1 MSNSQGTS
9 GEDWA
14 DARGALWLAELDS
27 YEQMLEPLGIALLDR
42 AALQNGQHIADI
54 GCGGGRTSRLA
65 AHLVAPGGSVHG
77 IDIAPML
84 MDEATRRADA
94 TGIGNIRFSTG
105 DAASFVPEGAP
116 FDRLISRLGVMFFA
130 DPEAA
135 FTHLRTLL
143 VDGGRADFVVWASPQ
158 DNVWMSGARAI
169 VAEHIELP
177 TADPMAPGPFRLADP
192 DATGSLLHKAGF
204 SQSRLAARAA
214 TLPRLPNSRSAPF
227 RSPMCWRVLSPVL
240 KKRSAPRS
248 PRSSSS
254 SKRRRAWLFRPR
266 HGWCGQQHDR
276 PGAYGCVRH
285 CGSSRAR
292 LRASAYC
299 VRRGDVHR
307 HPHCQ

>member
-65 AHLVAPGGSVHG
+65 AHLVAPGGSGHG

-84 MDEATRRADA
+84 MDEATRRAEA
-94 TGIGNIRFSTG
+94 AGIGNVRFSTG

-204 SQSRLAARAA
+204 SQIDIAAWHGAIPVGGSGSDAAKAAEFSLRAFSFANVLEGAEPGLEETIRAKVTAFFQQFETPEGMAVPAKAWLVRAA
-214 TLPRLPNSRSAPF
+214 A
-227 RSPMCWRVLSPVL
+227 
-240 KKRSAPRS
+240 
-248 PRSSSS
+248 
-254 SKRRRAWLFRPR
+254 
-266 HGWCGQQHDR
+266 
-276 PGAYGCVRH
+276 
-285 CGSSRAR
+285 
-292 LRASAYC
+292 
-299 VRRGDVHR
+299 
-307 HPHCQ
+307 